1 MLQFTQRRFG
11 LYEISEA
18 SIGQTTSLKLWF
30 EAYFLGYNVLEA
42 LLAKQKRLPS
52 LNEAIE
58 SYF

>member
-30 EAYFLGYNVLEA
+30 EAYFLGYVLEA